1 MKKVAAQKK
10 APESKKTSDRSKL
23 ERVISILNSHKG
35 VDIRAFNTSKGS
47 GLWDYFVVCSGA
59 SYVHTGAL
67 RDHLKKEM
75 IEAGYSI
82 SYEDRDPETR
92 WIALDFGDIMVH
104 IFDPDTRMFYAIERI
119 WGGSEE
125 DVSSLTV

>member
-1 MKKVAAQKK
+1 MKKITAQKK
-10 APESKKTSDRSKL
+10 AQAAKKIIDRSKL
-23 ERVISILNSHKG
+23 DLVISILNSHKG
-35 VDIRAFNTSKGS
+35 VDIRAFNTSASS

-75 IEAGYSI
+75 IEAGHSI

-92 WIALDFGDIMVH
+92 WIAIDFGDIMVH
-104 IFDPDTRMFYAIERI
+104 IFDPDTRIFYALERM
-119 WGGSEE
+119 WSGSEE

>member
-1 MKKVAAQKK
+1 MKKIAAQKK
-10 APESKKTSDRSKL
+10 APKVKKATDRSKL
-23 ERVISILNSHKG
+23 ELVISILNSHKG
-35 VDIRAFNTSKGS
+35 VDIRAFNTSEGS

-67 RDHLKKEM
+67 RNHLKKDM

-92 WIALDFGDIMVH
+92 WIAVDFGDIMVH
-104 IFDPDTRMFYAIERI
+104 IFDPDTRTFYALERM
-119 WGGSEE
+119 WSGSEE